1 MEFLRKYYHDFAHV
15 CRDNGSLNLSANR
28 SMVENRLSHQ
38 QQSLETAFTF
48 TAGGSRKHK
57 SPVSILPHTA
67 SSSMLLPSQQPSTS
81 QVTFYSSENSIGVRI

>member
-1 MEFLRKYYHDFAHV
+1 
-15 CRDNGSLNLSANR
+15 
-28 SMVENRLSHQ
+28 MVENRLSHQ

-48 TAGGSRKHK
+48 TAGGGRKHK

-81 QVTFYSSENSIGVRI
+81 QVTFYSSENSKENCFDDDFFLNNLEIPEKKENSS